1 MVWTKGIEA
10 KERTMCGWTW
20 LMETT
25 STKSRRML
33 SWHFAEARH
42 ASPRV
47 VKMTPVNSRRNEK
60 VSELG
65 GGQTHIDL
73 S

>member
-1 MVWTKGIEA
+1 
-10 KERTMCGWTW
+10 
-20 LMETT
+20 METT
-25 STKSRRML
+25 STKSRRRRMA
-33 SWHFAEARH
+33 SWHFIEARH
-42 ASPRV
+42 ASPWG